1 MRKVSYF
8 FSPPKYSLLLFLRKE
23 PKDSIFALKTN
34 NITIMRKYSLFL
46 ICLLASISLHAQNF
60 NDYFADKTL
69 RVDYL
74 FTGNAAKQEICLDG
88 LSSLPAWAGRKHH
101 LSELPL
107 QGNGQ
112 IVMRDAANGT
122 VIYKTSFSSLFQE
135 WLETDEA
142 KAVTKGFEN
151 SFLLPYP
158 LRPAEVEVTLLDPR
172 RNVRASMKHTVNP
185 DDILIQQKGSAHIT
199 PHKYLLQNGSTD
211 KCIDVAILAEGY
223 TLEEMTTF
231 YEDAS
236 IACESLFDHEP
247 FKSMKERFNIVAV
260 ASPSEDSGVSVPR
273 LNEWKRTAFHSHFS
287 TFYSDRYLT
296 TSRVKSIHD
305 ALAGIPYE
313 HIIIL
318 ANTEEYGGG
327 GIYNSYTLTT
337 AHHPMFRPVVVHEF
351 GHSFGGLADEYFYD
365 NDVMTDTYP
374 LDVEPWE
381 QNISTKVNFAAK
393 WEDMLEKGTPVP
405 TPVADSRKYPVGV
418 YEGGGYS
425 AKGIYRPADNC
436 RMRTNE
442 YPTFCPVCQRAIRRV
457 IDFYTK

>member
-1 MRKVSYF
+1 MK
-8 FSPPKYSLLLFLRKE
+8 
-23 PKDSIFALKTN
+23 
-34 NITIMRKYSLFL
+34 KYSLFL
-46 ICLLASISLHAQNF
+46 LCLVAVLTLHAQNF
-60 NDYFADKTL
+60 TDYFADKTL
-69 RVDYL
+69 RVDYI
-74 FTGNAAKQEICLDG
+74 FTGNAAKQEICLDE
-88 LSSLPAWAGRKHH
+88 LSSLPSWAGRKHH

-112 IVMRDAANGT
+112 ITMRDVASGNI
-122 VIYKTSFSSLFQE
+122 IYKTSFSALFQE

-142 KAVTKGFEN
+142 KVVTKGFEN
-151 SFLLPYP
+151 TYLLPYP
-158 LRPAEVEVTLLDPR
+158 LQPAEIEITLLDPR
-172 RNVRASMKHTVNP
+172 RNVRASMKHVVDPN
-185 DDILIQQKGSAHIT
+185 DILIHQKGTEHIT
-199 PHKYLLQNGSTD
+199 PHKYLLKSGD
-211 KCIDVAILAEGY
+211 AEKCIDVAILAEGY
-223 TLEEMTTF
+223 TPEEMKTF
-231 YEDAS
+231 YKDAA
-236 IACESLFDHEP
+236 IACESLLAHEP
-247 FKSMKERFNIVAV
+247 FRSMKNRFNIVAV

-273 LNEWKRTAFHSHFS
+273 LGEWKRTAFGSHFS

-318 ANTEEYGGG
+318 ANTDEYGGG

-337 AHHPMFRPVVVHEF
+337 AHHPKFRPVVVHEF

-381 QNISTKVNFAAK
+381 QNISTRVNFAAK
-393 WEDMLEKGTPVP
+393 WEDMLVEGTPIP
-405 TPVADSRKYPVGV
+405 TPTTESEKYPVGV

-425 AKGIYRPADNC
+425 AKGIYRPADDC

-442 YPTFCPVCQRAIRRV
+442 CAAFCPVCQRAIRRV
-457 IDFYTK
+457 IEFYTEE

>member
-1 MRKVSYF
+1 MK
-8 FSPPKYSLLLFLRKE
+8 LILTLF
-23 PKDSIFALKTN
+23 TC
-34 NITIMRKYSLFL
+34 LFVTG
-46 ICLLASISLHAQNF
+46 CAYAQNF
-60 NDYFADKTL
+60 SDYFTNKTL
-69 RVDYL
+69 RIDYL
-74 FTGNAAKQEICLDG
+74 FTGNADKQSICLDE
-88 LSSLPAWAGRKHH
+88 LSELPVWAGRRHH

-107 QGNGQ
+107 EGNGQ
-112 IVMRDAANGT
+112 IVMRDVASGK
-122 VIYKTSFSSLFQE
+122 VIYTTSFSSLFQE

-142 KAVTKGFEN
+142 KEVTKGFEN
-151 SFLLPYP
+151 TYLLPYP
-158 LRPAEVEVTLLDPR
+158 IKPAEVEITL
-172 RNVRASMKHTVNP
+172 RNNKREVSANLKHVVKP
-185 DDILIQQKGSAHIT
+185 DDILIHKKGLTHIT
-199 PHKYLLQNGSTD
+199 PHKYLLQNGNPG

-223 TLEEMTTF
+223 TPQEMQTF
-231 YEDAS
+231 YEDAG
-236 IACESLFDHEP
+236 IACESLFAHEP

-260 ASPSEDSGVSVPR
+260 ASSSIDSGVSVPR
-273 LNEWKRTAFHSHFS
+273 LNEWKHTAFGSHFS

-296 TSRVKSIHD
+296 TSRVKTIHD

-318 ANTEEYGGG
+318 ANTKEYGGG

-381 QNISTKVNFAAK
+381 QNISTQVNFTSK
-393 WEDMLEKGTPVP
+393 WKDMLAKDTPIP
-405 TPVADSRKYPVGV
+405 TPTGNSEKYPVGV

-425 AKGIYRPADNC
+425 AKGIYRPADDC

-442 YPTFCPVCQRAIRRV
+442 YPTFCPVCQRALRR
-457 IDFYTK
+457 IIEFYTE

>member
-1 MRKVSYF
+1 MKKHLLSLMCLFVTLSLQAQA
-8 FSPPKYSLLLFLRKE
+8 FS
-23 PKDSIFALKTN
+23 
-34 NITIMRKYSLFL
+34 
-46 ICLLASISLHAQNF
+46 
-60 NDYFADKTL
+60 DYFADKTL
-69 RVDYL
+69 RIDYI

-88 LSSLPAWAGRKHH
+88 LSSLPSWAGRKQH

-112 IVMRDAANGT
+112 IVMRDKASGT
-122 VIYKTSFSSLFQE
+122 IIYKTSFSSLFQE

-151 SFLLPYP
+151 SFLVPYP
-158 LRPAEVEVTLLDPR
+158 LRPAEIEITLLDPR
-172 RNVRASMKHTVNP
+172 RNIRTSMKHIVNP
-185 DDILIQQKGSAHIT
+185 NDILIHQKGTDHIT
-199 PHKYLLQNGSTD
+199 PHKYLLQSGTTE

-223 TLEEMTTF
+223 TLEEMDTF
-231 YEDAS
+231 YKDAA
-236 IACESLFDHEP
+236 IACESLFSHEP
-247 FKSMKERFNIVAV
+247 FQSMKKRFNNVAV

-273 LNEWKRTAFHSHFS
+273 LGEWKRTAFNSHFS

-296 TSRVKSIHD
+296 TSHVKSIHD

-313 HIIIL
+313 HVIIL

-337 AHHPMFRPVVVHEF
+337 AHHPKFRPVVVHEF

-365 NDVMTDTYP
+365 DDVMTDTYP
-374 LDVEPWE
+374 LDIEPWE
-381 QNISTKVNFAAK
+381 QNISTRVNFASK
-393 WEDMLEKGTPVP
+393 WEDMLVKGTPIP
-405 TPVADSRKYPVGV
+405 TPTSEKVKYPIGV

-442 YPTFCPVCQRAIRRV
+442 YPAFCPVCQRAVRRI
-457 IDFYTK
+457 IDFYTGQ